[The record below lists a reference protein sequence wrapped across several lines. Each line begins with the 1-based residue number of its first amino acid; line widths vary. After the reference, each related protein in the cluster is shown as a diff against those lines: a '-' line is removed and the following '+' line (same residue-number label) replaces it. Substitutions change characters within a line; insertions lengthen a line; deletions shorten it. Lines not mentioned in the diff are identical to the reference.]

1 MDDKIVQVQHL
12 RKAYANYV
20 AIEDVNFDVHRGE
33 IFGLLGPNG
42 AGKTTTLEILEG
54 LRQPDAGFI
63 RVLSLD
69 PSREA
74 HRLQNLIGIQ
84 LQASGMP
91 DSITVREAMDFF
103 CAYHRIAPRMDL
115 LERLELQEKLNTQ
128 HYMLSTGQKRRLA
141 LALAIA
147 HKPALIFLDEPTAAL
162 DVISRSELHAVI
174 RELQDE
180 GTTIIL
186 SSHDMAEVEKLT
198 SRVAILLHG
207 EIVAIG
213 TPNELTATGAGLT
226 KISIHTEHS
235 SLNEDVNVPAV
246 SQRMLKDEY
255 DVFFSTDPAV
265 TVSALLDYIKA
276 HQDPLIDLRVER
288 PSLEER
294 FLEITTQKEMA

>member
-115 LERLELQEKLNTQ
+115 LERLELQQKLNTQ

-207 EIVAIG
+207 KIVAIG

-235 SLNEDVNVPAV
+235 SLNEDVDVPAV